1 MKKKDRDDENK
12 RRRMEFIKSYVF
24 EQDFTKAH
32 PFSFLPAS
40 VGDLYVFPSKNKHVG
55 LRWLV
60 TRVDIDNN
68 LLLLVPLDDNL
79 QIGTPDLKL
88 PVKCSKLEMVV
99 RCGEADYFPRSFLKP
114 ANRVGSIEKHFVS
127 LVQKHLADLA
137 RGIFREE
144 TEEVEFDDLDPD
156 YEEWMRFV
164 AKERL
169 NLQEQVCDMDDDNPQ
184 TATHIIDSWRLENNL
199 PKELDYQ
206 PELLMAASDGSLFFE
221 DDNNKKSVKK
231 DVFLKHFEIDFP
243 DGFLFLIFNDRGL
256 EGRWNG
262 TYGTAPKLSS
272 NGLEQCDWVAGPE
285 GKVQSTKR
293 RIPWKEDGKIILEI
307 KKNSENHFMEFS
319 R

>member
-1 MKKKDRDDENK
+1 MKKKDRDDEIK
-12 RRRMEFIKSYVF
+12 RKRMEFIKSCVF
-24 EQDFTKAH
+24 EHDFTKAH

-40 VGDLYVFPSKNKHVG
+40 LGDLYVFPAKNKHIG
-55 LRWLV
+55 LQWLV
-60 TRVDIDNN
+60 TRVDNN

-88 PVKCSKLEMVV
+88 PVEFSKLEMVV

-156 YEEWMRFV
+156 YEEWMSFV

-169 NLQEQVCDMDDDNPQ
+169 YLQKQVQNIISKEQ
-184 TATHIIDSWRLENNL
+184 TSTHIISPWRLENNL
-199 PKELDYQ
+199 PKELFYQ
-206 PELLMAASDGSLFFE
+206 PELLMAASDGSSFFE
-221 DDNNKKSVKK
+221 DDNNEKSVKQ
-231 DVFLKHFEIDFP
+231 DGFLKHFEIDFS
-243 DGFLFLIFNDRGL
+243 DGLLFLIFNDRGV
-256 EGRWNG
+256 EGRWKG
-262 TYGTAPKLSS
+262 TYGTAPKLCS
-272 NGLEQCDWVAGPE
+272 NGLEQCDWVTGPE

-307 KKNSENHFMEFS
+307 KKNSDNHFMEFS